1 MKNIIFIAP
10 PASGKGT
17 QSAILEKKYNL
28 IHISTG
34 NLLRQEALK
43 DTELGRYISEV
54 LASGGLV
61 KNEIAY
67 DIVYK
72 RLKES
77 DCQNG
82 YVLDGYPRNIEQ
94 AYDYDKILKELNQVL
109 GYVIVLDI
117 KEETLEKRVTG
128 RRVCEN
134 CKAVYNINSE
144 TEKPKVESICDKCGG
159 RLYQRNDDN
168 VTSFK
173 HRYNLYL
180 EKTKPLLDYY
190 REKGILYVINGDDTI
205 TNIASNIDK
214 AIKKGM

>member
-214 AIKKGM
+214 VIKEGM

>member
-34 NLLRQEALK
+34 NLLRQESLK
-43 DTELGRYISEV
+43 DSELGRYISVV

-61 KNEIAY
+61 KNEITY

-82 YVLDGYPRNIEQ
+82 YVLDGYPRNIDQ

-128 RRVCEN
+128 RR
-134 CKAVYNINSE
+134 
-144 TEKPKVESICDKCGG
+144 IC
-159 RLYQRNDDN
+159 
-168 VTSFK
+168 
-173 HRYNLYL
+173 
-180 EKTKPLLDYY
+180 
-190 REKGILYVINGDDTI
+190 
-205 TNIASNIDK
+205 
-214 AIKKGM
+214 

>member
-43 DTELGRYISEV
+43 DSELGRYISEV

-214 AIKKGM
+214 VIKEGM